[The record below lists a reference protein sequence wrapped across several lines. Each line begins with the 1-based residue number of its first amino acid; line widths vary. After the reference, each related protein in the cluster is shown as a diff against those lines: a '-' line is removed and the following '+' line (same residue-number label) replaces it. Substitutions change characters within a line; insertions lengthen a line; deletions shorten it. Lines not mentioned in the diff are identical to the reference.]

1 MVNDLTPSYLYYQV
15 IVILMKYKVGIT
27 RHPEL
32 YAKSEKKVFDDVD
45 TEPRMIVC
53 PLLNQTIT
61 FRDCLIYK
69 EKINN

>member
-1 MVNDLTPSYLYYQV
+1 
-15 IVILMKYKVGIT
+15 MKYKVGIT

-32 YAKSEKKVFDDVD
+32 YVRERKKVFDDVD